1 MPIIE
6 INQETCN
13 QCGICAAECPRRLIA
28 LQDGGFPQPVARA
41 EATCIGCGHCVVVC
55 PSGSLN
61 HRDAPLEKS
70 PKIQKGL
77 KITPEQVEQL
87 LKSRRSV
94 RVFKNQPV
102 SREIITRLIENARY
116 APTGHNLQ
124 EVEWLVVDNKKELD
138 RIEELGMDWIQWVIK
153 NLPQVAA
160 MSNME
165 EMLERQ
171 KLNHNVFLRGAPVL
185 IVAHASKDSPVST
198 LAGIDSATA
207 LSYLDLAAN
216 SLGLGT
222 CWSGYIY
229 IMANSFPPVKAAL
242 ALPEDHSAYGCMM
255 LGYNKFKYQR
265 IPFRRDPGIVWR

>member
-13 QCGICAAECPRRLIA
+13 QCGICAVECPRLLIA

-41 EATCIGCGHCVVVC
+41 EADCIGCGHCVVVC

-94 RVFKNQPV
+94 RVFKDQPV
-102 SREIITRLIENARY
+102 SREIITRLIEGARY

-124 EVEWLVVDNKKELD
+124 EVEWLVIDDKKELD
-138 RIEELGMDWIQWVIK
+138 RIEELGMEWIQWVIK
-153 NLPQVAA
+153 NPPQVAA
-160 MSNME
+160 TSNME
-165 EMLERQ
+165 EMLKRQ

-185 IVAHASKDSPVST
+185 IVTHAAKDIPMAI
-198 LAGIDSATA
+198 LDSATA
-207 LSYLDLAAN
+207 LAYLDLAAN
-216 SLGLGT
+216 SLGLST

-229 IMANSFPPVKAAL
+229 FMANSFPPVKAAL